1 MPNTLTNVQDIK
13 VAQNALLPFRG
24 ALLPIRAFSTNFSPD
39 PADKLDTVRVPVVG
53 APTQSS
59 DFAGSYTANP
69 DSTVSVI
76 PVVLNRHKFK
86 TVYLTAREASETA
99 FNVLDTLV
107 SAAVKQLA
115 QDVLQDIFSEITAAH
130 YGAPVIPALAASAF
144 DYKKLLAIREACS
157 AVKMPVTD
165 RALILDGAYY
175 TNLLGDDVVAKGFV
189 PQVVQPG
196 IMDAMIR
203 RLAGFDLHE
212 TVILPENG
220 EKLIGFAAHPS
231 GMAVAMRYLVPA
243 ANYDEAGAITDPE
256 TGLTFGYLRYS
267 EVQSNRVFVTVEC
280 LYGFKTALPDGI
292 KRIVKP

>member
-13 VAQNALLPFRG
+13 VAQRALQPFTA

-39 PADKLDTVRVPVVG
+39 PAEKLDTVRVPVV
-53 APTQSS
+53 APPAQSS

-69 DSTVSVI
+69 DSTISVI

-86 TVYLTAREASETA
+86 SVHVTAREAAATA
-99 FNVLDTLV
+99 LNVLDTLV

-115 QDVLQDIFSEITAAH
+115 QDVLQDIFSAITAAN
-130 YGAPVIPALAASAF
+130 YGAPVIPALAAADF
-144 DYKKLLAIREACS
+144 DYRKLLAIREACS
-157 AVKMPVTD
+157 EVKMPVTD
-165 RALILDGAYY
+165 RSVVLDGAYY
-175 TNLLGDDVVAKGFV
+175 TNLLGDEIVAKSFMPAV
-189 PQVVQPG
+189 AQPG
-196 IMDAMIR
+196 VVDAQIR

-256 TGLTFGYLRYS
+256 SGLTFGYLRYS

-280 LYGFKTALPDGI
+280 LYGFKTALADGI

>member
-24 ALLPIRAFSTNFSPD
+24 ALLPIRAFSSNFSPD

-69 DSTVSVI
+69 DSTVTVI
-76 PVVLNRHKFK
+76 PVQLDRHKFK
-86 TVYLTAREASETA
+86 TVHVTAREAAETA

-115 QDVLQDIFSEITAAH
+115 QDVLQDIFSAITAAN
-130 YGAPVIPALAASAF
+130 YGAPVIPGLAASAF

-157 AVKMPVTD
+157 DVKMPVTD
-165 RALILDGAYY
+165 RSLVLDGAYY

-212 TVILPENG
+212 TVILPDNG

-267 EVQSNRVFVTVEC
+267 ETQSNRVFVTVEC
-280 LYGFKTALPDGI
+280 LYGFKVALADGI

>member
-24 ALLPIRAFSTNFSPD
+24 ALLPIRAFSSNFSPD

-69 DSTVSVI
+69 DSTVTVI
-76 PVVLNRHKFK
+76 PVQLDRHKFK
-86 TVYLTAREASETA
+86 TVHVTAREAAETA

-115 QDVLQDIFSEITAAH
+115 QDVLQDIFSAITAAN

-157 AVKMPVTD
+157 DVKMPVTD
-165 RALILDGAYY
+165 RSLVLDGAYY

-189 PQVVQPG
+189 PQVVLPG

-220 EKLIGFAAHPS
+220 EKLIGLAAHPS

-280 LYGFKTALPDGI
+280 LYGFKTALADGI

>member
-24 ALLPIRAFSTNFSPD
+24 ALLPIRAFSSNFSPD
-39 PADKLDTVRVPVVG
+39 PAEKLDTVRVPVVG

-69 DSTVSVI
+69 DSTVTVI
-76 PVVLNRHKFK
+76 PVSLNRHKFK
-86 TVYLTAREASETA
+86 TVHVTAREAAETG

-115 QDVLQDIFSEITAAH
+115 QDVLQDIFSEITAAN

-144 DYKKLLAIREACS
+144 DYKKLLAVREACS

-165 RALILDGAYY
+165 RSLVLDGAYY

-196 IMDAMIR
+196 IMDAVIR

-220 EKLIGFAAHPS
+220 EKLVGFAAHPS
-231 GMAVAMRYLVPA
+231 GLAVAMRYLEPVA
-243 ANYDEAGAITDPE
+243 EYDEAGAVTDPE
-256 TGLTFGYLRYS
+256 TGLTFGYLRYT
-267 EVQSNRVFVTVEC
+267 ETQSNRIFVTVEC
-280 LYGFKTALPDGI
+280 LYGYKQAIADGI

>member
-1 MPNTLTNVQDIK
+1 M
-13 VAQNALLPFRG
+13 
-24 ALLPIRAFSTNFSPD
+24 
-39 PADKLDTVRVPVVG
+39 RVPVV
-53 APTQSS
+53 APPAQSS
-59 DFAGSYTANP
+59 DFAGNYTASA

-76 PVVLNRHKFK
+76 PVQLTRHKFK
-86 TVYLTAREASETA
+86 TVHLTAREAAETA
-99 FNVLDTLV
+99 LNVLDTLV

-115 QDVLQDIFSEITAAH
+115 QDVLQDIFSEITAAN

-144 DYKKLLAIREACS
+144 DYKKLLAIREACG

-189 PQVVQPG
+189 PQVAQPG
-196 IMDAMIR
+196 VVEAMIR

-231 GMAVAMRYLVPA
+231 GLAVAMRYLVPA
-243 ANYDEAGAITDPE
+243 AEYDEAGAVTDPE
-256 TGLTFGYLRYS
+256 TGLTFGYLRYT
-267 EVQSNRVFVTVEC
+267 ETQSNRVFVTVEC